1 MGNSIFN
8 SLNNG
13 QNAGNNFLQ
22 FVNQIRQ
29 NGVNPEQTVRQLI
42 SSGRMTQEQFN
53 QLSQIAN
60 QILGRK

>member
-13 QNAGNNFLQ
+13 QNTGNSFLQ

-29 NGVNPEQTVRQLI
+29 NGINPEQTVRQLI
-42 SSGRMTQEQFN
+42 NSGQMTQQQFEQF
-53 QLSQIAN
+53 SQIAN
-60 QILGRK
+60 QIIGKK